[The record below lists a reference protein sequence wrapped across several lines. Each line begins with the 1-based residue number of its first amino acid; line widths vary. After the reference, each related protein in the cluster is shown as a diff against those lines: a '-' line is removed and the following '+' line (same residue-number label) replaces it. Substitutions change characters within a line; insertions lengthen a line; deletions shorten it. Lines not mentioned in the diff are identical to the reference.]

1 MFFQGYFV
9 KDISLVQ
16 SRFWIVRQR
25 MFKVCKS
32 IEVALYYLITLTG
45 RCLSLTEACRW
56 CDGDPV
62 TVDVD
67 LLLNTP

>member
-1 MFFQGYFV
+1 MLFQGYFV

-32 IEVALYYLITLTG
+32 IEVALYYLTLTG
-45 RCLSLTEACRW
+45 RCLSLTETCRW
-56 CDGDPV
+56 CDEDPV